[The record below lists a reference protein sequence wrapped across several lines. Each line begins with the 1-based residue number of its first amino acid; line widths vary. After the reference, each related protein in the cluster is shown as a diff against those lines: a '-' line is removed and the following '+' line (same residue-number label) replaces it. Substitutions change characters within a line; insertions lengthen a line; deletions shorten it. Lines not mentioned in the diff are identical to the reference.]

1 MKSSKSS
8 TSSGQLPS
16 YRLGR
21 ALTALWIQ
29 GWSARF
35 KSVSL
40 HLCDQRS
47 KSFEVGSKP
56 SLLKPSLLFPNLDHD
71 IIWPHRSQ
79 PMPGTRKA
87 AGVRDNFI
95 TALFAQSEG
104 DQEVQ
109 ARLIPRIY
117 RELLRLPD
125 LSCSEIVL
133 ILRVSC
139 RTPKRDWIIATT
151 WLKRELSVQP

>member
-1 MKSSKSS
+1 
-8 TSSGQLPS
+8 
-16 YRLGR
+16 
-21 ALTALWIQ
+21 
-29 GWSARF
+29 
-35 KSVSL
+35 
-40 HLCDQRS
+40 
-47 KSFEVGSKP
+47 
-56 SLLKPSLLFPNLDHD
+56 
-71 IIWPHRSQ
+71 
-79 PMPGTRKA
+79 MPGTRKA